1 MHLVPL
7 SLATFQVLHRHLNEQ
22 RCWLYF
28 GVDTSWCLLPPMYLL
43 PTYFTSYNSHRFFLF
58 LRLYLLPI
66 LSWCSCR
73 ADSTSSSLGACLW
86 PVTARFCCPW
96 DWDLLL
102 RFHAWSGV
110 LLPVRYKPESKELLL
125 QQSPCDRMGSEY
137 RPNTERWRKGTS
149 TPAIQ
154 FWKLYF
160 PIYPKQRMFRR
171 LINCLF
177 VQVPFVLQVWIR
189 EVHLKIAYGRM
200 L

>member
-1 MHLVPL
+1 MPWMNNVVDSTLELLRLGVSYHQC
-7 SLATFQVLHRHLNEQ
+7 TCFLH
-22 RCWLYF
+22 
-28 GVDTSWCLLPPMYLL
+28 TLPPI
-43 PTYFTSYNSHRFFLF
+43 TAIGFLF

-96 DWDLLL
+96 DWDLFL

-137 RPNTERWRKGTS
+137 RPSTERWRKGTS

-160 PIYPKQRMFRR
+160 PVYPKQRMFRR

-177 VQVPFVLQVWIR
+177 VQVPFVPFVL
-189 EVHLKIAYGRM
+189 
-200 L
+200 